1 MDLFVAF
8 ITGLTTGG
16 LGCLAVQGG
25 LLTSSLAYQVEQ
37 DVRNHSQNAQQK
49 FKPHIA
55 QPIFLFL
62 LAKLAAYTLLGGLFG
77 AAGAVLQISSWMQA
91 ALYIAIGIFMLGNGL
106 RMLNVHPIFRYFVLE
121 PPSALTRYI
130 RRKSKKNGASMI
142 TPLFLGTLTIFLPCG
157 VTQAMMAAALGSGS
171 ALAGATLMFAFILGT
186 SPVFFTVAYF
196 ATRLGA
202 TVEKYFTRFVAA
214 MMLIL
219 GLVSIDAGLNLSGSP
234 VSFTILF
241 DRAAVALN
249 LSSASSQNGFVVTV
263 SDDGYSPKELHL
275 PANQAL
281 SVEWVTEG
289 TESCARSIV
298 VPGLAYQVI
307 LPPKGRVRFDIPAQE
322 KGAVIRYTCSMGM
335 YPSQLVFDLE

>member
-1 MDLFVAF
+1 MDLIVAF

-37 DVRNHSQNAQQK
+37 DLKIHSQNSTLK

-77 AAGAVLQISSWMQA
+77 AAGAVLQISPWMQA
-91 ALYIAIGIFMLGNGL
+91 VLYIAIGIFMLGNGL
-106 RMLNVHPIFRYFVLE
+106 RMFNVHPIFRYFVLE
-121 PPSALTRYI
+121 PPSSLTRYI
-130 RRKSKKNGASMI
+130 RRKSKNGTSMI
-142 TPLFLGTLTIFLPCG
+142 TPLFLGALTIFLPCG

-171 ALAGATLMFAFILGT
+171 AVAGATLMFAFILGT

-202 TVEKYFTRFVAA
+202 TVEKYFARFVAV
-214 MMLIL
+214 MMLVL

-234 VSFTILF
+234 FSFTILY
-241 DRAAVALN
+241 DRAVSALN
-249 LSSASSQNGFVVTV
+249 LSPASSQNGYAVIV

-275 PANQAL
+275 PANQAVSL
-281 SVEWVTEG
+281 EWVTEG
-289 TESCARSIV
+289 TQSCARSIV
-298 VPGLAYQVI
+298 VPGLKYQVI

-335 YPSQLVFDLE
+335 YPSQLVFDVE